1 MTETVT
7 DFIFMDSKITAD
19 CDCSHEIIRC
29 LLLRRKAMKKVDS
42 LLKSRH
48 HFADKGPYSQTYA
61 FSSSHVQMWELD
73 HKEDWE
79 PKIWHFRTGVLQKM
93 LESPLDCKIK
103 AVDPKVNQPWIF
115 IGTESEGM
123 MLKLKLQNFGHLC
136 EEPTH
141 WKRPWYWERL
151 RAGEGGNRGWDGW
164 MALSTQRTWIWANS
178 GRWWGT
184 GKPGMLQSMGSQ
196 RAAHYWASE

>member
-7 DFIFMDSKITAD
+7 DFIFLDSKITAD

-103 AVDPKVNQPWIF
+103 AVNPKVNQPWTF

-123 MLKLKLQNFGHLC
+123 MLKLKLQYFGHLC